1 MRLGLLDY
9 NDSNSTASPVQLLS
23 VAWYVSSIM
32 QLPALRPSKISN
44 KRLAKRHKTVNRI
57 YGGHL
62 SHAVVRERIVRAF
75 LIEEQKIVKKVR
87 LGCLVQ
93 YCPVQ
98 LLIDLEAGGLR
109 MNRRENV

>member
-1 MRLGLLDY
+1 
-9 NDSNSTASPVQLLS
+9 
-23 VAWYVSSIM
+23 VSS
-32 QLPALRPSKISN
+32 QLPQRRPSEVSA

-87 LGCLVQ
+87 LGLG
-93 YCPVQ
+93 
-98 LLIDLEAGGLR
+98 AGRAFGPWHCVGG
-109 MNRRENV
+109 M

>member
-1 MRLGLLDY
+1 MLC
-9 NDSNSTASPVQLLS
+9 S
-23 VAWYVSSIM
+23 
-32 QLPALRPSKISN
+32 QLPALRPSEISN

-87 LGCLVQ
+87 GLSLLFGLVKPRA
-93 YCPVQ
+93 CRV
-98 LLIDLEAGGLR
+98 GLPQR
-109 MNRRENV
+109 